1 VRLFLLFLRF
11 VLTRRHGGGIVVVME
26 RLIKAR
32 EAAELL
38 AVSPPN
44 LLAFVREGMPYYDLG
59 KSRRYRAS
67 EILQWVEAKKVA
79 PVTMESE
86 AGASVPGEEGHA
98 HDTSPVAPCATV
110 EEKN

>member
-1 VRLFLLFLRF
+1 
-11 VLTRRHGGGIVVVME
+11 ME
-26 RLIKAR
+26 KLIDI
-32 EAAELL
+32 EAACKILGVSRPTL
-38 AVSPPN
+38 AN
-44 LLAFVREGMPYYDLG
+44 MRDEGLPYYMVGGRVKFFYSDIVGWL
-59 KSRRYRAS
+59 
-67 EILQWVEAKKVA
+67 KKQKKA

>member
-86 AGASVPGEEGHA
+86 AGACSGEDEQINS
-98 HDTSPVAPCATV
+98 TSPVAPCATV